1 MESGQR
7 MESPSSY
14 GRRWTSDSGIAST
27 LVGGVGGGGGTGG
40 GGPSSSPAR
49 QYHHG
54 RSTSVTGISSIKRN
68 QNYAAKAAAQRLAQV
83 MASQAADNG
92 NDEDDDDD
100 GNDDLDFRFAA
111 PPPRSFARTLNAS
124 NASKTDTAR
133 AKANASKPAIPSA
146 KSNRSSSTEVN
157 LTVSGFFFRFFF
169 VGTL

>member
-14 GRRWTSDSGIAST
+14 GRRWSSDSGIIST
-27 LVGGVGGGGGTGG
+27 LVGGGAGAGSTAGATG

-54 RSTSVTGISSIKRN
+54 RSTSVTGISNIKRN

-92 NDEDDDDD
+92 IDEDDDD
-100 GNDDLDFRFAA
+100 GNDDIDFRFAA
-111 PPPRSFARTLNAS
+111 PPPRSFARTPNVS
-124 NASKTDTAR
+124 NASRTDTAR
-133 AKANASKPAIPSA
+133 AKPNASKPAIPSP
-146 KSNRSSSTEVN
+146 KINRSSSTEVN
-157 LTVSGFFFRFFF
+157 LTVLVFFRFL
-169 VGTL
+169 GPL